1 MDSELQVQVAT
12 TECMVDMTVLSP
24 AHGARVIGRCA
35 HPPGAPTPARGLRTG
50 TPRTGTPRPAAPT
63 HPRFGTLGHISPFAN
78 RADLLLNTRHE
89 VPGRG
94 SYFTDGTGHVNHVEA
109 TSGGGGGA

>member
-1 MDSELQVQVAT
+1 MPGGYDSLEPCTRRSSDRTLR
-12 TECMVDMTVLSP
+12 S
-24 AHGARVIGRCA
+24 
-35 HPPGAPTPARGLRTG
+35 PARGTYTCSGPRCR

-78 RADLLLNTRHE
+78 RAHLLLNTRHE